1 MEVDIQ
7 LNVKSQQSTIAE
19 KSNQKESQKQQAEN
33 KKQSLLR

>member
-19 KSNQKESQKQQAEN
+19 KKNQLISQRTQAEN
-33 KKQSLLR
+33 KK

>member
-19 KSNQKESQKQQAEN
+19 KKASLISQQRNADQKK
-33 KKQSLLR
+33 